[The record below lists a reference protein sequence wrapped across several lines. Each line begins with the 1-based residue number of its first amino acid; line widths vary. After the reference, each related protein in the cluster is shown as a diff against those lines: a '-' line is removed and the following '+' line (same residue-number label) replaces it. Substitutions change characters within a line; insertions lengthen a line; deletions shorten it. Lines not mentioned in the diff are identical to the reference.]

1 MILSDLL
8 KINQLIEAPQYNLN
22 PSVPKAHTFN
32 QYSIHPP
39 ILFFQVKNL
48 LYGRNY
54 PFFYGTSFL
63 MCKTVEQGLS
73 PSEKE
78 FLSSILDPLP
88 FPCNNPPLSSCV
100 DSKLEACIRGAN

>member
-8 KINQLIEAPQYNLN
+8 KVNQLIEEPQCNLN
-22 PSVPKAHTFN
+22 PSVPKAHAFN
-32 QYSIHPP
+32 HYSTRLP
-39 ILFFQVKNL
+39 ILFFQVKSL
-48 LYGRNY
+48 LYGLNY

-78 FLSSILDPLP
+78 FLSEDP
-88 FPCNNPPLSSCV
+88 
-100 DSKLEACIRGAN
+100 